1 MARLSEKIKASG
13 ILYKY
18 GFTTTEICQILGLK
32 SPKQIITHLRKEKI
46 EQEFKEKQLL
56 KKYSTEELDFLTQVE
71 LLDTIQNLYPHLL
84 IEDSVT
90 KIEIPQNFQ
99 FFESETSIDTKLE
112 SETKNVSKYDSEVAR
127 FKRLIN
133 NPDINNVCSVCENKG
148 FIYLPN
154 KDGSVGVKSH
164 ICPKCKGNSVHNKVT
179 THTVEI
185 DTDELE
191 EYIPNKR
198 YRDIDFDLTILNR
211 SVDIPQEMKD
221 KVLYKDYEQLLDRF
235 ITDFKNGKLPVKSY
249 MLSAPDGFGKKYFIY
264 QCIKE
269 CLSYGYVPSK
279 LLDIVEIQD
288 MFNNYKFNELI
299 SLFNVDILFIDLSGG
314 TKFIIPDTYKY
325 ILNTCDRQGIPVIF
339 VSRSEQAT
347 IIQQRFK
354 NTSIDWYD
362 IFKEDSQ
369 TFDYDYGHI
378 VNIGITGF
386 FARDLYQ
393 YRKNAVNEF
402 IKYSPMRLKSNTI
415 SKDNEELVDY
425 VPKRSEDLL
434 IDKRDLKKEEN
445 MQVKPAVRTKL
456 EIENNID
463 M

>member
-18 GFTTTEICQILGLK
+18 GFTTAELSQILGLK

-56 KKYSTEELDFLTQVE
+56 SKYSKEELDFLTQSDLINPLE
-71 LLDTIQNLYPHLL
+71 QLYPQLFK
-84 IEDSVT
+84 EEVSEV
-90 KIEIPQNFQ
+90 EIPQNFQ
-99 FFESETSIDTKLE
+99 FFNSETIIDTQIESEMGSLSNYE
-112 SETKNVSKYDSEVAR
+112 AEVSR
-127 FKRLIN
+127 FKKLIN

-154 KDGSVGVKSH
+154 KDGSIGVKSH
-164 ICPKCKGNSVHNKVT
+164 TCPKCKGSSVHNKVT

-185 DTDELE
+185 DYEELKE
-191 EYIPNKR
+191 FIPNRR
-198 YRDIDFDLTILNR
+198 YRDIDFDLNILNR

-221 KVLYKDYEQLLDRF
+221 KVLYKDYENLLDRLLL
-235 ITDFKNGKLPVKSY
+235 DFKNGNLPTKSY
-249 MLSAPDGFGKKYFIY
+249 MLSSPDGFGKKYFIY

-279 LLDIVEIQD
+279 LLNIVEIQD

-299 SLFNVDILFIDLSGG
+299 SLFDVDILFIDLSGG
-314 TKFIIPDTYKY
+314 TKFILPDTFKY
-325 ILNTCDRQGIPVIF
+325 ILNTCDRQEIPVFF
-339 VSRSEQAT
+339 VSRHEQAS

-415 SKDNEELVDY
+415 NKDSEELVDY
-425 VPKRSEDLL
+425 IPRRSEDLL
-434 IDKRDLKKEEN
+434 IDKNDFKKEEPTVIKPT
-445 MQVKPAVRTKL
+445 VKTQL
-456 EIENNID
+456 ELENDID

>member
-18 GFTTTEICQILGLK
+18 GFTTTELSQILGLK

-46 EQEFKEKQLL
+46 VQEFKGKQLL
-56 KKYSTEELDFLTQVE
+56 SKYSKEELDFLTQSDLIASLE
-71 LLDTIQNLYPHLL
+71 QLYPQLFK
-84 IEDSVT
+84 EEVSE
-90 KIEIPQNFQ
+90 IEIPQNFQ
-99 FFESETSIDTKLE
+99 FFNSETIIDTQVESKIDSLSKYESE
-112 SETKNVSKYDSEVAR
+112 VSR
-127 FKRLIN
+127 FKKLIN

-164 ICPKCKGNSVHNKVT
+164 TCPKCKGNSVHNKVT
-179 THTVEI
+179 THTVEV
-185 DTDELE
+185 DYEKLKE
-191 EYIPNKR
+191 FIPNQR
-198 YRDIDFDLTILNR
+198 YRDIAFDLNILNR

-221 KVLYKDYEQLLDRF
+221 KVLYKDYENLLDRLLV
-235 ITDFKNGKLPVKSY
+235 DFKNGNLPTKSY
-249 MLSAPDGFGKKYFIY
+249 MLSSPDGFGKKYFIY

-269 CLSYGYVPSK
+269 CLSYGLNPSK

-299 SLFNVDILFIDLSGG
+299 ALFDVDILFIDLSGG
-314 TKFIIPDTYKY
+314 TKYIFPDTFKY
-325 ILNTCDRQGIPVIF
+325 ILNTCDRQGIPVFF
-339 VSRSEQAT
+339 VSRNEQAS

-369 TFDYDYGHI
+369 TFEYDFGHI

-415 SKDNEELVDY
+415 NKDSEELVDY
-425 VPKRSEDLL
+425 IPKRSEDLL
-434 IDKRDLKKEEN
+434 IDKNDFKKEKPNVIKSTVKTQLELEN
-445 MQVKPAVRTKL
+445 D
-456 EIENNID
+456 ID